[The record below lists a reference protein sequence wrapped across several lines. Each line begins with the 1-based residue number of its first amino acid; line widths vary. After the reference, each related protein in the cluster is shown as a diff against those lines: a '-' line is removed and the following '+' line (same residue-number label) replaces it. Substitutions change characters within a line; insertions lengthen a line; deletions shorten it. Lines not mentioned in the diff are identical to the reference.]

1 MARVKIWLTPVDEIV
16 RNDGEVL
23 TVAYLLLSVTPVDS

>member
-1 MARVKIWLTPVDEIV
+1 MADTGWVIFL
-16 RNDGEVL
+16 NDGEVL